1 LPKHRNAH
9 LEDFHSKSKPE
20 KLKSSPKST
29 SKAGPT
35 MHKRNVHKNG
45 YPMAALCQA
54 HPALSGYMINA
65 KSGKKSI
72 DFANQDA
79 VKTLNAALLIHYYGL
94 KIWDIPNGDLCPP
107 VPGRADYIHG
117 IADVLASSNAGGIPK
132 GNSVK
137 GLDVGIG
144 ANAIYPIIGSQ
155 SYGWQFVGSDI
166 DVVSVKSAKSIATK
180 NPKLTPLLSVRKQPN
195 KTKIFEGIIQPNE
208 HFTFTMCNPPFH
220 KSAEAAALGSER
232 KAIGLKGNK
241 HKRSGKK
248 PRIDANADINANTNA
263 SAKAKPD
270 ISNIKLN
277 FAGTGNELWCEGG
290 ELAFIQRMII
300 ESVKYKSQVDWFTCL
315 VSKSEHLKPIET
327 SINYYGA
334 TKFLKVD
341 MGQGQKQSRFVAW
354 TFSE

>member
-1 LPKHRNAH
+1 
-9 LEDFHSKSKPE
+9 
-20 KLKSSPKST
+20 
-29 SKAGPT
+29 
-35 MHKRNVHKNG
+35 
-45 YPMAALCQA
+45 MAALCQT
-54 HPALSGYMINA
+54 HPALSGYVINA

-94 KIWDIPNGDLCPP
+94 KTWDIPNGYLCPP

-117 IADVLASSNAGGIPK
+117 IADILASSNKGVIPQ
-132 GNSVK
+132 GNSVR

-166 DVVSVKSAKSIATK
+166 DAVSVKSAKSIANK
-180 NPKLTPLLSVRKQPN
+180 NPKLTPLLSVRKQSN
-195 KTKIFEGIIQPNE
+195 KAKIFEGIIQPNE

-248 PRIDANADINANTNA
+248 PRADINAHANA
-263 SAKAKPD
+263 STYAKTFAKAKPD
-270 ISNIKLN
+270 TSNIKLN

-300 ESVKYKSQVDWFTCL
+300 ESVAYKNQVDWFTCL

-334 TKFLKVD
+334 KKFLKVD
-341 MGQGQKQSRFVAW
+341 MGQGHKQSRFVAW

>member
-1 LPKHRNAH
+1 MHTRNLHR
-9 LEDFHSKSKPE
+9 
-20 KLKSSPKST
+20 
-29 SKAGPT
+29 
-35 MHKRNVHKNG
+35 NG

-54 HPALSGYMINA
+54 HPALSGYVINA

-79 VKTLNAALLIHYYGL
+79 VKALNAALLIHYYGL
-94 KIWDIPNGDLCPP
+94 KAWDIPNGYLCPP

-117 IADVLASSNAGGIPK
+117 IADVLARANGGVIPK
-132 GNSVK
+132 GGEVK

-166 DVVSVKSAKSIATK
+166 DAVSVKSAKSIANK
-180 NPKLTPLLSVRKQPN
+180 NPKLTPLLLVRKQPN
-195 KTKIFEGIIQPNE
+195 KAKIFEGIIQPNE

-241 HKRSGKK
+241 QKRSGKK
-248 PRIDANADINANTNA
+248 PRVDIQANTNA
-263 SAKAKPD
+263 HTSAKAKPD
-270 ISNIKLN
+270 ISSVKLN

-300 ESVKYKSQVDWFTCL
+300 ESVAFKTQVDWFTCL
-315 VSKSEHLKPIET
+315 VSKSDHLKPIET

-354 TFSE
+354 TFVE

>member
-1 LPKHRNAH
+1 
-9 LEDFHSKSKPE
+9 
-20 KLKSSPKST
+20 
-29 SKAGPT
+29 
-35 MHKRNVHKNG
+35 MHVRNVHKDG

-54 HPALSGYMINA
+54 HPALSGYVINA

-94 KIWDIPNGDLCPP
+94 KTWDIPNGYLCPP

-117 IADVLASSNAGGIPK
+117 IADILASSNKGVIPQ
-132 GNSVK
+132 GNSVR

-166 DVVSVKSAKSIATK
+166 DAVSVKSAKSIANK
-180 NPKLTPLLSVRKQPN
+180 NPKLTPLLSVRKQSN
-195 KTKIFEGIIQPNE
+195 KAKIFEGIIQPNE

-248 PRIDANADINANTNA
+248 PRADINAHANA
-263 SAKAKPD
+263 STYAKTFAKAKPD
-270 ISNIKLN
+270 TSNIKLN

-300 ESVKYKSQVDWFTCL
+300 ESVAYKNQVDWFTCL

-334 TKFLKVD
+334 KKFLKVD
-341 MGQGQKQSRFVAW
+341 MGQGHKQSRFVAW
-354 TFSE
+354 RFSE